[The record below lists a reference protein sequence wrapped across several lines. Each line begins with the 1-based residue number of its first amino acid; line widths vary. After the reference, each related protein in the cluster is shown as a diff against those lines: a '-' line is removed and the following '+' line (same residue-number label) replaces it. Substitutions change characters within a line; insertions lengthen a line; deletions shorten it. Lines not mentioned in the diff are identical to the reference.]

1 MCTTD
6 ICVMKN
12 IVTVESLVFVSLIEC
27 ERLFY
32 DVGGGTY
39 QPGGKHRNEL
49 VIVRFIII
57 AGKLSKNV

>member
-1 MCTTD
+1 
-6 ICVMKN
+6 MKN